1 MKCENK
7 AESFQD
13 RVAIVTG
20 GSSGIGMGIA
30 RRLMCAGARVV
41 ICSRSEEKL
50 RTAHNALTDAGSC
63 ITHTADVGTE
73 AGVAGLIKYVR
84 NLYGRLDILV
94 HAAGITVKK
103 PAAELSLDEWRAVM
117 DTNLTSAFLLAK
129 YGYPLL
135 RPNDDREPTDFGKF
149 LFVGSVGSYQGIPG
163 SVAYCASKGG
173 LLRLMDVLAIE
184 WAQDRISVNAVIPG
198 YILTPLS
205 QSVLTREDV
214 YEQVVSRIPMKT
226 LGSVEDTAAAAIYL
240 LSQESNYV
248 TGSCLRVDGGL
259 LSAAYTAE
267 S

>member
-1 MKCENK
+1 MKKTET
-7 AESFQD
+7 FQD
-13 RVAIVTG
+13 RVAVVTG

-30 RRLMCAGARVV
+30 RRLAYAGARVV
-41 ICSRSEEKL
+41 ICSRSEAKL
-50 RTAHNALTDAGSC
+50 RTANDALAEAGSC
-63 ITHTADVGTE
+63 ITHAADVGTE
-73 AGVAGLIKYVR
+73 AGVAGLIQYVR
-84 NLYGRLDILV
+84 GMYGRLDILV

-103 PAAELSLDEWRAVM
+103 PATELSLDDWYAVM

-135 RPNDDREPTDFGKF
+135 RANEDREPANYGKF
-149 LFVGSVGSYQGIPG
+149 LVVGSIGSYQGIPG
-163 SVAYCASKGG
+163 SVAYCASKAG
-173 LLRLMDVLAIE
+173 LLRLIDVLAIE
-184 WAQDRISVNAVIPG
+184 WAQDRIAVNAVIPG

-205 QSVLTREDV
+205 QSVLARDDV
-214 YEQVVSRIPMKT
+214 YEQVVSRIPMKK

-248 TGSCLRVDGGL
+248 TGACLKVDGGF